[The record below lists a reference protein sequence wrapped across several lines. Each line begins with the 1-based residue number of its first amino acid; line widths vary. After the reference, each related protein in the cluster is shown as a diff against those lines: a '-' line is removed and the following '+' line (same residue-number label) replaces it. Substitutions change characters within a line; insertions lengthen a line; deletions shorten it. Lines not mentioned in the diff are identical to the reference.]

1 MSEQVGNVLALD
13 DIQNPESLAR
23 GMEQDEDG
31 HTWLELRAGEKL
43 DADGRSGFVSIA
55 RKRRVDRSEAG

>member
-31 HTWLELRAGEKL
+31 HTWLELRPGEKL
-43 DADGRSGFVSIA
+43 DADGRSGVVSIA